1 MDLISLIIAL
11 IIIGLLLYVVETLLP
26 IDPTI
31 KRVIHVVIIVVVILW
46 LVRVLLGGGVPA
58 IRIG

>member
-11 IIIGLLLYVVETLLP
+11 ILIGLILYVIETLLP

-31 KRVIHVVIIVVVILW
+31 KRVIHIVIIVVVILW
-46 LVRVLLGGGVPA
+46 LVRFLLGGVLPPL
-58 IRIG
+58 RIG